1 MLLICEAEKP
11 GLAAVPLLLLTKQDP
26 GLHYFQRWSFA
37 VKYKCAKHSLG
48 YEARTLSFSSESPR
62 CPKAPEGNPGQ
73 G

>member
-37 VKYKCAKHSLG
+37 VKYKCAKHQRAIQDRAG
-48 YEARTLSFSSESPR
+48 
-62 CPKAPEGNPGQ
+62 
-73 G
+73 